1 MKILGIDTSCDE
13 TAAAVVAD
21 GKEILSNV
29 VSSQIEVHQEYG
41 GVVPELASRKHIEA
55 INYIVSRSLAEAG
68 VTFKDLGAI
77 AVTNRPGLIG
87 ALLVGVA
94 AAKSLAY
101 CHNLPLLGI
110 NHIEGH
116 IYAPFLAQLASQNL
130 LSKRPVH
137 DTLTFPHICLTVSGG
152 HTLLVEVH
160 EGWQYKVLGSTQD
173 DAAGEVY
180 DKVAKY
186 LGLGFPGGKVIDDLA
201 QKGNPSAVKF
211 PRPMRNTDD
220 YQFSFSG
227 IKTSVRY
234 FVEKARRAGLLVEN
248 GQQDVKPTNPDM
260 ITIEDIAASFQAAVV
275 DVLVYKSLRAAKA
288 TGVGAITLTGGVA
301 ANSQL
306 RASLKVAAAEIG
318 AEVYYPPMHLCTDN
332 GAMIAGIAYQ
342 KYQQGLRDG
351 LSLNAAPNGSL
362 VLSA

>member
-13 TAAAVVAD
+13 TAAAVVAH
-21 GKEILSNV
+21 GREVISNV
-29 VSSQIEVHQEYG
+29 VASQIEVHQEYG
-41 GVVPELASRKHIEA
+41 GIVPELASRKHIEA
-55 INYIVSRSLAEAG
+55 INYIVRRALAEAD
-68 VTFKDLGAI
+68 VTFKDLEAI

-116 IYAPFLAQLASQNL
+116 IYANFM
-130 LSKRPVH
+130 VH
-137 DTLTFPHICLTVSGG
+137 DTLPFPHICLTVSGG

-201 QKGNPSAVKF
+201 QKGNPSRIKF
-211 PRPMRNTDD
+211 PRPMRDSGD

-234 FVEKARRAGLLVEN
+234 FLEKAQRAGVLVESEREDAN
-248 GQQDVKPTNPDM
+248 GTNADM
-260 ITIEDIAASFQAAVV
+260 ITIEDVAASFQAAVV
-275 DVLVYKSLRAAKA
+275 DILVYKSLHAAKS
-288 TGVGAITLTGGVA
+288 TGARAITLTGGVA

-306 RASLKVAAAEIG
+306 RASLKTAAAEIST
-318 AEVYYPPMHLCTDN
+318 EVYYPPMSLCTDN

-351 LSLNAAPNGSL
+351 LSLNAAANGSI
-362 VLSA
+362 VDV

>member
-1 MKILGIDTSCDE
+1 MNILGIDTSCDE
-13 TAAAVVAD
+13 TAVAVVAD
-21 GKEILSNV
+21 GRDVLSNV
-29 VSSQIEVHQEYG
+29 IASQIKAHQVYG

-55 INYIVSRSLAEAG
+55 INYIVDKALTEAD
-68 VTFKDLGAI
+68 VTFLDVDAV

-101 CHNLPLLGI
+101 AHNLPLLGI

-116 IYAPFLAQLASQNL
+116 IYANYM
-130 LSKRPVH
+130 VH
-137 DTLTFPHICLTVSGG
+137 DALTFPHICLTVSGG

-160 EGWQYKVLGSTQD
+160 EGWRYKVLGSTQD

-186 LGLGFPGGKVIDDLA
+186 LGLGFPGGRVIDELA
-201 QKGNPSAVKF
+201 QKGNPTAIDF
-211 PRPMRNTDD
+211 PRPMRNSGD

-234 FVEKARRAGLLVEN
+234 FIEKAQRAELPVA
-248 GQQDVKPTNPDM
+248 
-260 ITIEDIAASFQAAVV
+260 IEDIAASFQAAVV
-275 DVLVYKSLRAAKA
+275 DVLVYKTLRAAKA
-288 TGVGAITLTGGVA
+288 TGAKTITLTGGVA
-301 ANSQL
+301 ANSEL
-306 RASLKVAAAEIG
+306 RASLKTAAAEIG
-318 AEVYYPPMHLCTDN
+318 ANVYYPPISLCTDN
-332 GAMIAGIAYQ
+332 GAMIAGIAYE

-351 LSLNAAPNGSL
+351 LELNAAANGSL
-362 VLSA
+362 SIAMRTDK

>member
-1 MKILGIDTSCDE
+1 
-13 TAAAVVAD
+13 
-21 GKEILSNV
+21 LSNIV
-29 VSSQIEVHQEYG
+29 ASQVETHQEYG

-68 VTFKDLGAI
+68 VTFKDLEAI

-116 IYAPFLAQLASQNL
+116 IYAPFLAL
-130 LSKRPVH
+130 LDALP
-137 DTLTFPHICLTVSGG
+137 FPHICLTVSGG

-234 FVEKARRAGLLVEN
+234 FVEKARRAGLL
-248 GQQDVKPTNPDM
+248 

-275 DVLVYKSLRAAKA
+275 DVLVYKSLRAVKA
-288 TGVGAITLTGGVA
+288 TGAAAITLTGGVA
-301 ANSQL
+301 ANSHL
-306 RASLKVAAAEIG
+306 RASLKLAAAEIG
-318 AEVYYPPMHLCTDN
+318 AEVYYPPMNLCTDN

-351 LSLNAAPNGSL
+351 LSLNATPKGSIF
-362 VLSA
+362 

>member
-21 GKEILSNV
+21 GREVLSNV
-29 VSSQIEVHQEYG
+29 VASQVEVHQEYG
-41 GVVPELASRKHIEA
+41 GIVPELASRKHIEA
-55 INYIVSRSLAEAG
+55 INYIVRQALVEAD
-68 VTFKDLGAI
+68 VTFKDLEAI

-116 IYAPFLAQLASQNL
+116 IYANHM
-130 LSKRPVH
+130 VH
-137 DTLTFPHICLTVSGG
+137 DTLSFPHICLTVSGG

-186 LGLGFPGGKVIDDLA
+186 LGLGFPGGKVIDELA
-201 QKGNPSAVKF
+201 QKGDPTAIKF
-211 PRPMRNTDD
+211 PRPLRTSGD

-234 FVEKARRAGLLVEN
+234 FVEKARRTGVLVEN
-248 GQQDVKPTNPDM
+248 GQEDTKDINPDM
-260 ITIEDIAASFQAAVV
+260 VTIEDIAASFQAAVV
-275 DVLVYKSLRAAKA
+275 DVLVYKSVHAAKSTRA
-288 TGVGAITLTGGVA
+288 STITLTGGVA

-306 RASLKVAAAEIG
+306 RTSLKAAAAEIG
-318 AEVYYPPMHLCTDN
+318 TEVYYPPMSLCTDN

-342 KYQQGLRDG
+342 KYRHGLRDG
-351 LSLNAAPNGSL
+351 LSLNATPNG
-362 VLSA
+362 AIK

>member
-13 TAAAVVAD
+13 TAAAVVSN
-21 GKEILSNV
+21 GKEVISNV
-29 VSSQIEVHQEYG
+29 VASQVEAHQEYG
-41 GVVPELASRKHIEA
+41 GIVPELASRKHIEA
-55 INYIVSRSLAEAG
+55 INYIVSRSLAEAD
-68 VTFKDLGAI
+68 VTFKDLEAI

-116 IYAPFLAQLASQNL
+116 IYANFM
-130 LSKRPVH
+130 VH
-137 DTLTFPHICLTVSGG
+137 DALPFPHICLTVSGG

-201 QKGNPSAVKF
+201 QKGNPVAIKF
-211 PRPMRNTDD
+211 PRPMRDSGD

-234 FVEKARRAGLLVEN
+234 FVEKARRAGVLVE
-248 GQQDVKPTNPDM
+248 GQPKDTNDTNPDM
-260 ITIEDIAASFQAAVV
+260 VTIEDIAASFQAAVV
-275 DVLVYKSLRAAKA
+275 DILVYKSIHAAKS
-288 TGVGAITLTGGVA
+288 TGASVITLTGGVA

-306 RASLKVAAAEIG
+306 RASLKTAAVEIG
-318 AEVYYPPMHLCTDN
+318 AEVYYPPMSLCTDN
-332 GAMIAGIAYQ
+332 GAMIAGIAHQ

-351 LSLNAAPNGSL
+351 LSLNAAANGSI
-362 VLSA
+362 VDV

>member
-1 MKILGIDTSCDE
+1 MRILGIDTSCDE

-21 GKEILSNV
+21 GKAVLSNIV
-29 VSSQIEVHQEYG
+29 ASQVEAHQEYG
-41 GVVPELASRKHIEA
+41 GIVPELASRKHIEA
-55 INYIVSRSLAEAG
+55 INYIVSRALAEAD
-68 VTFKDLGAI
+68 VAFKDLEAI

-101 CHNLPLLGI
+101 CHGLPLLGI

-116 IYAPFLAQLASQNL
+116 IYANYM
-130 LSKRPVH
+130 VH
-137 DTLTFPHICLTVSGG
+137 DALTFPHICLTVSGG

-160 EGWQYKVLGSTQD
+160 EGWKYKVLGSTQD

-186 LGLGFPGGKVIDDLA
+186 LGLGFPGGKVIDELA
-201 QKGNPSAVKF
+201 QKGNPSAIKF
-211 PRPMRNTDD
+211 PRPMRNSGD

-234 FVEKARRAGLLVEN
+234 FVEKARRAGILVEN
-248 GQQDVKPTNPDM
+248 GQEPAKDANPD
-260 ITIEDIAASFQAAVV
+260 TVTVEDIAASFQAAVV
-275 DVLVYKSLRAAKA
+275 DVLVYKSIRAAKSTSA
-288 TGVGAITLTGGVA
+288 KAITLTGGVA

-306 RASLKVAAAEIG
+306 RASLKTAAAEIG
-318 AEVYYPPMHLCTDN
+318 AEVYYPPMNLCTDN
-332 GAMIAGIAYQ
+332 GAMIAGIAYE
-342 KYQQGLRDG
+342 KYQQGLRDS
-351 LSLNAAPNGSL
+351 LSLNAAANGSI
-362 VLSA
+362 VDV

>member
-21 GKEILSNV
+21 GKEVLSNV
-29 VSSQIEVHQEYG
+29 VASQVEAHQEYG
-41 GVVPELASRKHIEA
+41 GIVPELASRKHIEA
-55 INYIVSRSLAEAG
+55 INYIVSRALAEAE
-68 VTFKDLGAI
+68 VTFKDLEAI

-87 ALLVGVA
+87 ALLIGVA

-116 IYAPFLAQLASQNL
+116 IYANHM
-130 LSKRPVH
+130 VH
-137 DTLTFPHICLTVSGG
+137 DALPFPHICLTVSGG

-201 QKGNPSAVKF
+201 QKGNPMAIKF
-211 PRPMRNTDD
+211 PRPLRSSGD

-234 FVEKARRAGLLVEN
+234 FVEKARRAGALVEDK
-248 GQQDVKPTNPDM
+248 QEDSKDISPDM
-260 ITIEDIAASFQAAVV
+260 VTIEDIAASFQAAVV
-275 DVLVYKSLRAAKA
+275 DVLVHKSVRAAKS
-288 TGVGAITLTGGVA
+288 TGVSAITLTGGVA

-306 RASLKVAAAEIG
+306 RTSLKAAAAELG
-318 AEVYYPPMHLCTDN
+318 AEVYYPPMRLCTDN

-351 LSLNAAPNGSL
+351 LSLNAAANGSIMEEK
-362 VLSA
+362 

>member
-1 MKILGIDTSCDE
+1 MLLLRRLRRTKN
-13 TAAAVVAD
+13 TAA
-21 GKEILSNV
+21 LSRNSPRANTSKPLTTL
-29 VSSQIEVHQEYG
+29 SSR
-41 GVVPELASRKHIEA
+41 A
-55 INYIVSRSLAEAG
+55 LAEAD
-68 VTFKDLGAI
+68 VTFKDLEAI

-130 LSKRPVH
+130 LSKDMVH
-137 DTLTFPHICLTVSGG
+137 DTLPFPHICLTVSGG

-160 EGWQYKVLGSTQD
+160 EGWRYKVLGSTQD

-201 QKGNPSAVKF
+201 QKGNPTAIKF
-211 PRPMRNTDD
+211 PRPLRSSGD

-234 FVEKARRAGLLVEN
+234 FVEKARRAGVLIED
-248 GQQDVKPTNPDM
+248 GQEEAKDISPDRV
-260 ITIEDIAASFQAAVV
+260 TIEDIAASFQAAVV
-275 DVLVYKSLRAAKA
+275 DVLTYKSVRAAKS
-288 TGVGAITLTGGVA
+288 TGASAITLTGGVA

-306 RASLKVAAAEIG
+306 RTSLKAAAAEIG
-318 AEVYYPPMHLCTDN
+318 AEVYYPPMSLCTDN
-332 GAMIAGIAYQ
+332 GAMIAGMAYQ
-342 KYQQGLRDG
+342 KYQQGLRGG
-351 LSLNAAPNGSL
+351 LSLNAAANGSIT
-362 VLSA
+362 AEK

>member
-1 MKILGIDTSCDE
+1 MRILGIDTSCDE

-21 GKEILSNV
+21 GREILSNV
-29 VSSQIEVHQEYG
+29 VASQIDVHQEYG
-41 GVVPELASRKHIEA
+41 GIVPELASRKHIEA
-55 INYIVSRSLAEAG
+55 INYIVRRSLAEAD
-68 VTFKDLGAI
+68 VTFQDLEAI

-94 AAKSLAY
+94 AAKSFAY
-101 CHNLPLLGI
+101 CHDLPLLGI

-116 IYAPFLAQLASQNL
+116 IYANFM
-130 LSKRPVH
+130 VH
-137 DTLTFPHICLTVSGG
+137 DALPFPHICLTVSGG

-186 LGLGFPGGKVIDDLA
+186 LGLGFPGGKIIDDLA
-201 QKGNPSAVKF
+201 QKGDPLRIKF
-211 PRPMRNTDD
+211 PRPMRNSGD

-234 FVEKARRAGLLVEN
+234 FVEKAQRAGVLVEN
-248 GQQDVKPTNPDM
+248 GQKDVENTNPDM
-260 ITIEDIAASFQAAVV
+260 VTIEDIAASFQAAVV
-275 DVLVYKSLRAAKA
+275 DILVYKSLHAAKS
-288 TGVGAITLTGGVA
+288 TGARAITLTGGVA

-306 RASLKVAAAEIG
+306 RASLKTAAAEVG
-318 AEVYYPPMHLCTDN
+318 AEVYYPPMSLCTDN

-342 KYQQGLRDG
+342 KYQHGLRDE
-351 LSLNAAPNGSL
+351 LSLNAAANGSI
-362 VLSA
+362 VDV

>member
-21 GKEILSNV
+21 GREILSNV
-29 VSSQIEVHQEYG
+29 VASQIDVHQEYG
-41 GVVPELASRKHIEA
+41 GIVPELASRKHIEA
-55 INYIVSRSLAEAG
+55 INYIVRRSLAEAD
-68 VTFKDLGAI
+68 VTFQDLEAI

-116 IYAPFLAQLASQNL
+116 IYANVM
-130 LSKRPVH
+130 VH
-137 DTLTFPHICLTVSGG
+137 DMLPFPHICLTVSGG

-186 LGLGFPGGKVIDDLA
+186 LGLDFPGGKIIDDLA
-201 QKGNPSAVKF
+201 QKGDPLRIKF
-211 PRPMRNTDD
+211 PRPMRNSGD

-234 FVEKARRAGLLVEN
+234 FVEKAQRAGVLVEN
-248 GQQDVKPTNPDM
+248 GQKDVENTNPDM
-260 ITIEDIAASFQAAVV
+260 VTIEDIAASFQAAVV
-275 DVLVYKSLRAAKA
+275 DILVYKSLHAAKS
-288 TGVGAITLTGGVA
+288 TGAKAITLTGGVA

-306 RASLKVAAAEIG
+306 RASLKTAAAEVG
-318 AEVYYPPMHLCTDN
+318 AEVYYPPMSLCTDN
-332 GAMIAGIAYQ
+332 GAMIAGIAYE

-351 LSLNAAPNGSL
+351 LSLNAAANGSI
-362 VLSA
+362 VDV

>member
-29 VSSQIEVHQEYG
+29 VASQIDVHQEYG
-41 GVVPELASRKHIEA
+41 GIVPELASRKHIEA
-55 INYIVSRSLAEAG
+55 INYIVRRSLAEAD
-68 VTFKDLGAI
+68 VTFQDLEAI

-116 IYAPFLAQLASQNL
+116 IYANVM
-130 LSKRPVH
+130 VH
-137 DTLTFPHICLTVSGG
+137 DMLPFPHICLTVSGG

-186 LGLGFPGGKVIDDLA
+186 LGLGFPGGKIIDDLA
-201 QKGNPSAVKF
+201 QKGDPLRIKF
-211 PRPMRNTDD
+211 PRPMRNSGD

-234 FVEKARRAGLLVEN
+234 FVEKAQRAGVLVEN
-248 GQQDVKPTNPDM
+248 GQKDVENTNPDM
-260 ITIEDIAASFQAAVV
+260 VTIEDIAASFQAAVV
-275 DVLVYKSLRAAKA
+275 DILVYKSLHAAKS
-288 TGVGAITLTGGVA
+288 TGAKAITLTGGVA

-306 RASLKVAAAEIG
+306 RASLKTAAAEVG
-318 AEVYYPPMHLCTDN
+318 AEVYYPPMSLCTDN
-332 GAMIAGIAYQ
+332 GAMIAGIAYE

-351 LSLNAAPNGSL
+351 LSLNAAANGSI
-362 VLSA
+362 VDV

>member
-1 MKILGIDTSCDE
+1 ILGIDTSCDE

-21 GKEILSNV
+21 GREVLSNIV
-29 VSSQIEVHQEYG
+29 ASQVETHQEYG

-68 VTFKDLGAI
+68 VTFKDLEAI

-116 IYAPFLAQLASQNL
+116 IYAPFL
-130 LSKRPVH
+130 RMVH
-137 DTLTFPHICLTVSGG
+137 DALPFPHICLTVSGG

-248 GQQDVKPTNPDM
+248 GQQA
-260 ITIEDIAASFQAAVV
+260 IEDIAASFQAAVV
-275 DVLVYKSLRAAKA
+275 DVLVYKSLRAVKA
-288 TGVGAITLTGGVA
+288 TGAAAITLTGGVA
-301 ANSQL
+301 ANSHL
-306 RASLKVAAAEIG
+306 RASLKLAAAEIG
-318 AEVYYPPMHLCTDN
+318 AEVYYPPMNLCTDN

-351 LSLNAAPNGSL
+351 LSLNATPKGSIF
-362 VLSA
+362 

>member
-13 TAAAVVAD
+13 TAVAVVAD
-21 GKEILSNV
+21 GRDVLSNV
-29 VSSQIEVHQEYG
+29 IASQIKAHQAYG

-55 INYIVSRSLAEAG
+55 INYIVDKALTEAD
-68 VTFKDLGAI
+68 VTFLDVDAV

-101 CHNLPLLGI
+101 AHNLPLLGI

-116 IYAPFLAQLASQNL
+116 IYANYM
-130 LSKRPVH
+130 VH
-137 DTLTFPHICLTVSGG
+137 DALTFPHICLTVSGG

-160 EGWQYKVLGSTQD
+160 EGWRYKVLGSTQD

-186 LGLGFPGGKVIDDLA
+186 LGLGFPGGRVIDELA
-201 QKGNPSAVKF
+201 QKGNPTAIDF
-211 PRPMRNTDD
+211 PRPMRNSGD

-234 FVEKARRAGLLVEN
+234 FIEKAQRAELPVA
-248 GQQDVKPTNPDM
+248 
-260 ITIEDIAASFQAAVV
+260 IEDIAASFQAAVV
-275 DVLVYKSLRAAKA
+275 DVLVYKTLRAAKA
-288 TGVGAITLTGGVA
+288 TGAKTITLTGGVA
-301 ANSQL
+301 ANSEL
-306 RASLKVAAAEIG
+306 RASLKTAAAEIG
-318 AEVYYPPMHLCTDN
+318 ANVYYPPISLCTDN
-332 GAMIAGIAYQ
+332 GAMIAGIAYE
-342 KYQQGLRDG
+342 KYHQGLRDG
-351 LSLNAAPNGSL
+351 LELNAAANGSL
-362 VLSA
+362 SIALRSDK

>member
-1 MKILGIDTSCDE
+1 
-13 TAAAVVAD
+13 V
-21 GKEILSNV
+21 LSNIV
-29 VSSQIEVHQEYG
+29 ASQVETHQEYG

-68 VTFKDLGAI
+68 VTFKDLEAI

-116 IYAPFLAQLASQNL
+116 IYAPFLALLAL
-130 LSKRPVH
+130 P
-137 DTLTFPHICLTVSGG
+137 FPHICLTVSGG

-234 FVEKARRAGLLVEN
+234 FVEKN

-275 DVLVYKSLRAAKA
+275 DVLVYKSLRAVKA
-288 TGVGAITLTGGVA
+288 TGAAAITLTGGVA
-301 ANSQL
+301 ANSHL
-306 RASLKVAAAEIG
+306 RASLKLAAAEIG
-318 AEVYYPPMHLCTDN
+318 AEVYYPPMNLCTDN

-351 LSLNAAPNGSL
+351 LSLNATPKGSIF
-362 VLSA
+362 

>member
-21 GKEILSNV
+21 GRAVLSNV
-29 VSSQIEVHQEYG
+29 VASQVEVHQEYG
-41 GVVPELASRKHIEA
+41 GIVPELASRKHIEA
-55 INYIVSRSLAEAG
+55 INYIVSRALAAAD
-68 VTFKDLGAI
+68 VTFKDLEAI

-116 IYAPFLAQLASQNL
+116 IYANFM
-130 LSKRPVH
+130 VH
-137 DTLTFPHICLTVSGG
+137 DHLAFPHICLTVSGG

-160 EGWQYKVLGSTQD
+160 EGWQYRVLGSTQD

-201 QKGNPSAVKF
+201 QKGDPTAIKF
-211 PRPMRNTDD
+211 PRPLRSSGD

-234 FVEKARRAGLLVEN
+234 FVEKARRAGVLVED
-248 GQQDVKPTNPDM
+248 GQADVMDMSPDKV
-260 ITIEDIAASFQAAVV
+260 TIEDIAASFQAAVV
-275 DVLVYKSLRAAKA
+275 DVLVYKSVRAAKS
-288 TGVGAITLTGGVA
+288 TGASAITLTGGVA

-306 RASLKVAAAEIG
+306 RASLKTAAAEIG
-318 AEVYYPPMHLCTDN
+318 AEVYYPPMSLCTDN

-342 KYQQGLRDG
+342 KYQQGMRNG
-351 LSLNAAPNGSL
+351 LALNAAANGSITERN
-362 VLSA
+362 

>member
-21 GKEILSNV
+21 GREILSNV
-29 VSSQIEVHQEYG
+29 VASQVDVHQEYG
-41 GVVPELASRKHIEA
+41 GIVPELASRKHIEA
-55 INYIVSRSLAEAG
+55 INYIVCRSLAEAD
-68 VTFKDLGAI
+68 VTFQDLEAI

-101 CHNLPLLGI
+101 CHNLPLIGI

-116 IYAPFLAQLASQNL
+116 IYANFM
-130 LSKRPVH
+130 VH
-137 DTLTFPHICLTVSGG
+137 DALPFPHICLTVSGG

-186 LGLGFPGGKVIDDLA
+186 LGLGFPGGKIIDDLA
-201 QKGNPSAVKF
+201 QKGDPLRIKF
-211 PRPMRNTDD
+211 PRPMRNSGD

-234 FVEKARRAGLLVEN
+234 FVEKAQRAGVLVEN
-248 GQQDVKPTNPDM
+248 GQKDVENTNPDM
-260 ITIEDIAASFQAAVV
+260 VTIEDIAASFQAAVV
-275 DVLVYKSLRAAKA
+275 DILVYKSLHAAKS
-288 TGVGAITLTGGVA
+288 TGARAITLTGGVA

-306 RASLKVAAAEIG
+306 RASLKTAAAEVS
-318 AEVYYPPMHLCTDN
+318 AEVYYPPMSLCTDN

-351 LSLNAAPNGSL
+351 LSLNAAANGSI
-362 VLSA
+362 VDV

>member
-1 MKILGIDTSCDE
+1 M
-13 TAAAVVAD
+13 VA
-21 GKEILSNV
+21 
-29 VSSQIEVHQEYG
+29 SQVEVHQEYG
-41 GVVPELASRKHIEA
+41 GIVPELASRKHIEA
-55 INYIVSRSLAEAG
+55 INYIVSRALAEAD
-68 VTFKDLGAI
+68 VTFKDLEAI

-116 IYAPFLAQLASQNL
+116 IYANFM
-130 LSKRPVH
+130 VH
-137 DTLTFPHICLTVSGG
+137 DHLAFPHICLTVSGG

-201 QKGNPSAVKF
+201 QKGDPTAIKF
-211 PRPMRNTDD
+211 PRPLRSSGD

-234 FVEKARRAGLLVEN
+234 FVEKARRAGVLVED
-248 GQQDVKPTNPDM
+248 GQADAMDMGPDKV
-260 ITIEDIAASFQAAVV
+260 TIEDIAASFQAAVV
-275 DVLVYKSLRAAKA
+275 DVLVYKSVRAAKS
-288 TGVGAITLTGGVA
+288 TGASAITLTGGVA

-306 RASLKVAAAEIG
+306 RASLKTAAAEIG
-318 AEVYYPPMHLCTDN
+318 VEVYYPPMSLCTDN

-342 KYQQGLRDG
+342 KYQQGMRNG
-351 LSLNAAPNGSL
+351 LALNAAANGSITERN
-362 VLSA
+362 

>member
-13 TAAAVVAD
+13 TAAAVVTD
-21 GKEILSNV
+21 GREILSNV
-29 VSSQIEVHQEYG
+29 VASQIDVHQEYG
-41 GVVPELASRKHIEA
+41 GIVPELASRKHIEA
-55 INYIVSRSLAEAG
+55 INYIVHRSLAEAD
-68 VTFKDLGAI
+68 VTFKDLEAI

-116 IYAPFLAQLASQNL
+116 IYANVM
-130 LSKRPVH
+130 VH
-137 DTLTFPHICLTVSGG
+137 DMLPFPHICLTVSGG

-186 LGLGFPGGKVIDDLA
+186 LGLGFPGGKIIDDLA
-201 QKGNPSAVKF
+201 QKGDPLRIKF
-211 PRPMRNTDD
+211 PRPMRNSGD

-234 FVEKARRAGLLVEN
+234 FVEKAQRAGVLVEN
-248 GQQDVKPTNPDM
+248 GQKDVENTNPDM
-260 ITIEDIAASFQAAVV
+260 VTIEDIAASFQAAVV
-275 DVLVYKSLRAAKA
+275 DILVYKSLHAAKS
-288 TGVGAITLTGGVA
+288 TGARAITLTGGVA

-306 RASLKVAAAEIG
+306 RASLKTAAAEVG
-318 AEVYYPPMHLCTDN
+318 AEVYYPPMSLCTDN

-351 LSLNAAPNGSL
+351 LSLNAAANGSI
-362 VLSA
+362 VDV

>member
-1 MKILGIDTSCDE
+1 VKILGIDTSCDE
-13 TAAAVVAD
+13 TAVAVVTD
-21 GKEILSNV
+21 GREVLSNIIA
-29 VSSQIEVHQEYG
+29 SQVKAHQAYG

-55 INYIVSRSLAEAG
+55 INYIVNKALTEAD
-68 VTFKDLGAI
+68 VTFIDIDAV

-116 IYAPFLAQLASQNL
+116 IYANFM
-130 LSKRPVH
+130 VH
-137 DTLTFPHICLTVSGG
+137 DALTFPHVCLTVSGG
-152 HTLLVEVH
+152 HTLLIEVH

-186 LGLGFPGGKVIDDLA
+186 LGLGFPGGRVIDELA
-201 QKGNPSAVKF
+201 RRGNPSAIDF
-211 PRPMRNTDD
+211 PRPMRNSGD

-234 FVEKARRAGLLVEN
+234 FVEKVRRTGMLVE
-248 GQQDVKPTNPDM
+248 GERTDVKRTNRDM

-275 DVLVYKSLRAAKA
+275 DVLVYKSLHAAKT
-288 TGVGAITLTGGVA
+288 TGARTITLTGGVA

-306 RASLKVAAAEIG
+306 RASLKAAAAQIG
-318 AEVYYPPMHLCTDN
+318 AEVYYPPLSLCTDN
-332 GAMIAGIAYQ
+332 GAMIAGIAYH

-351 LSLNAAPNGSL
+351 LSLNAAANGSI
-362 VLSA
+362 VDV

>member
-1 MKILGIDTSCDE
+1 MKDMKILGIDTSCDE
-13 TAAAVVAD
+13 TAAAVVAN
-21 GKEILSNV
+21 GREVISNV
-29 VSSQIEVHQEYG
+29 VASQIEVHQEYG
-41 GVVPELASRKHIEA
+41 GIVPELASRKHIEA
-55 INYIVSRSLAEAG
+55 INYIVQRSLAEAG
-68 VTFKDLGAI
+68 IAFKDLEAI

-101 CHNLPLLGI
+101 CHSLPLLGI

-116 IYAPFLAQLASQNL
+116 IYANFM
-130 LSKRPVH
+130 VH
-137 DTLTFPHICLTVSGG
+137 DPLPFPHICLTVSGG

-201 QKGNPSAVKF
+201 QKGNPTAIKF
-211 PRPMRNTDD
+211 PRPMRDSGD

-234 FVEKARRAGLLVEN
+234 FLEKAQRAGVLVEREREDAN
-248 GQQDVKPTNPDM
+248 GTNPDM
-260 ITIEDIAASFQAAVV
+260 ITIEDVAASFQAAVV
-275 DVLVYKSLRAAKA
+275 DILVYKSLHAAKS
-288 TGVGAITLTGGVA
+288 TGARAITLTGGVA

-306 RASLKVAAAEIG
+306 RTSLKTAAAEIG
-318 AEVYYPPMHLCTDN
+318 AEVYYPPMSLCTDN

-351 LSLNAAPNGSL
+351 LSLNASANGSI
-362 VLSA
+362 VDV

>member
-1 MKILGIDTSCDE
+1 MMKILGIDTSCDE

-21 GKEILSNV
+21 GREVLSNV
-29 VSSQIEVHQEYG
+29 VASQVETHQEYG

-55 INYIVSRSLAEAG
+55 INYIVSRALAKAD
-68 VTFKDLGAI
+68 VTFKDLEAI

-116 IYAPFLAQLASQNL
+116 IYANYM
-130 LSKRPVH
+130 VH
-137 DTLTFPHICLTVSGG
+137 DRLTFPHICLTVSGG
-152 HTLLVEVH
+152 HTQLVEVH
-160 EGWQYKVLGSTQD
+160 EGWQYKVLGGTQD

-186 LGLGFPGGKVIDDLA
+186 LGLGFPGGKIIDDLA
-201 QKGNPSAVKF
+201 QKGDPSAIKF
-211 PRPMRNTDD
+211 PRPMRNSGD

-234 FVEKARRAGLLVEN
+234 FVEKARRANILVEGEN
-248 GQQDVKPTNPDM
+248 GNAKDTNPDM
-260 ITIEDIAASFQAAVV
+260 VTVEDIAASFQAAVV
-275 DVLVYKSLRAAKA
+275 DVLVYKSLHAAKA
-288 TGVGAITLTGGVA
+288 TSAKAITLTGGVA
-301 ANSQL
+301 ANSEL
-306 RASLKVAAAEIG
+306 RASLKTAATEIG
-318 AEVYYPPMHLCTDN
+318 AEVYYPPMNLCTDN
-332 GAMIAGIAYQ
+332 GAMIAGIAYE

-351 LSLNAAPNGSL
+351 LSLNAAANGSI
-362 VLSA
+362 VDV

>member
-1 MKILGIDTSCDE
+1 MMKILGIDTSCDE

-21 GKEILSNV
+21 GREVLSNV
-29 VSSQIEVHQEYG
+29 VASQVEVHQEYG

-55 INYIVSRSLAEAG
+55 INYIVSRALAEAD
-68 VTFKDLGAI
+68 VTFKDLEAI

-116 IYAPFLAQLASQNL
+116 IYANYM
-130 LSKRPVH
+130 VH

-152 HTLLVEVH
+152 HTQLVEVH
-160 EGWQYKVLGSTQD
+160 EGWQYRVLGGTQD

-201 QKGNPSAVKF
+201 QKGDPSAIKF
-211 PRPMRNTDD
+211 PRPMRNSGD

-234 FVEKARRAGLLVEN
+234 FVEKARRANILVEGEN
-248 GQQDVKPTNPDM
+248 RNAKDTKPDIVTV
-260 ITIEDIAASFQAAVV
+260 EDIAASFQAAVV
-275 DVLVYKSLRAAKA
+275 DVLVYKSLHAAKTTSA
-288 TGVGAITLTGGVA
+288 KAITLTGGVA

-306 RASLKVAAAEIG
+306 RASLKTAATEIG
-318 AEVYYPPMHLCTDN
+318 AEVYYPPMNLCTDN

-351 LSLNAAPNGSL
+351 LSLNAAANGSI
-362 VLSA
+362 VDV

>member
-21 GKEILSNV
+21 GREVLSNV
-29 VSSQIEVHQEYG
+29 VASQVEAHQEYG

-55 INYIVSRSLAEAG
+55 INYIVSRALAEAD
-68 VTFKDLGAI
+68 VTFKDLEAI

-116 IYAPFLAQLASQNL
+116 IYANFM
-130 LSKRPVH
+130 VH

-152 HTLLVEVH
+152 HTQLVEVH

-201 QKGNPSAVKF
+201 QKGDPSAIKF
-211 PRPMRNTDD
+211 PRPMRNSGD

-234 FVEKARRAGLLVEN
+234 FVEKVRRAGVLVE
-248 GQQDVKPTNPDM
+248 GEQDTSSPNADM
-260 ITIEDIAASFQAAVV
+260 VTIEDIAASFQAAVV
-275 DVLVYKSLRAAKA
+275 DVLVYKSIHAAKA
-288 TGVGAITLTGGVA
+288 TGARAITLTGGVA

-306 RASLKVAAAEIG
+306 RASLKVAAEEIG
-318 AEVYYPPMHLCTDN
+318 AEVYYPPMNLCTDN

-351 LSLNAAPNGSL
+351 LSLNAAANGSITERK
-362 VLSA
+362 

>member
-1 MKILGIDTSCDE
+1 M
-13 TAAAVVAD
+13 
-21 GKEILSNV
+21 LSNV
-29 VSSQIEVHQEYG
+29 VASQIEVHQEYG

-55 INYIVSRSLAEAG
+55 INFIVNKALAEAD
-68 VTFKDLGAI
+68 VTFKDLAAI

-94 AAKSLAY
+94 SAKSLAY

-116 IYAPFLAQLASQNL
+116 IYANYM
-130 LSKRPVH
+130 VH

-186 LGLGFPGGKVIDDLA
+186 LGLGFPGGKIIDDLA
-201 QKGNPSAVKF
+201 QKGDPTAIKF
-211 PRPMRNTDD
+211 PRPMRNSGD

-234 FVEKARRAGLLVEN
+234 FVEKARRTGVLVGVGLPNPSVGLPNPHKE
-248 GQQDVKPTNPDM
+248 TNPD
-260 ITIEDIAASFQAAVV
+260 TVTVEDIAASFQAAVV
-275 DVLVYKSLRAAKA
+275 DVLVYKSIRAAKS
-288 TGVGAITLTGGVA
+288 TGAKTITLTGGVA

-306 RASLKVAAAEIG
+306 RTSLKTAATEIG
-318 AEVYYPPMHLCTDN
+318 AEVYYPPMNLCTDN
-332 GAMIAGIAYQ
+332 GAMIAGIAYE
-342 KYQQGLRDG
+342 KYKQGLRDN
-351 LSLNAAPNGSL
+351 LSLNAAANGSI
-362 VLSA
+362 VDI